1 MTNVSKCTTIGQ
13 MEEGGQMEVREENV
27 MQIVREETAKW
38 LASIWRT
45 PDPDI
50 EFVAG
55 DGIDPHDYAPSQSRS
70 TVSTL
75 KSSTNMTVEA
85 HGSVEID
92 TGVSIVVPK
101 RTCAIVL
108 PDNNLNMAACMV
120 AHAVFGEGDTGRIR
134 LRLYNFGEYDYD
146 VRNGQPIASMII
158 VPAISPNYVLSEV
171 CNA

>member
-1 MTNVSKCTTIGQ
+1 MKV
-13 MEEGGQMEVREENV
+13 EEQVVN
-27 MQIVREETAKW
+27 QIVREETARW

-45 PDPDI
+45 PDPDV
-50 EFVAG
+50 EFVTR
-55 DGIDPHDYAPSQSRS
+55 DGIDPYDYVPSLSCS

-75 KSSTNMTVEA
+75 KSSNDMTVVA
-85 HGSVEID
+85 HGSAEID
-92 TGVSIVVPK
+92 TGISIVVPK

-108 PDNNLNMAACMV
+108 PDNNLNVAACMV

-134 LRLYNFGEYDYD
+134 LRLYNFGEYDYE

-158 VPAISPNYVLSEV
+158 VPAISPNYVLTEV